1 MDGVV
6 RVGIFDVVDFFSLG
20 EGVVAWYTCQGLGF
34 LEVGI
39 EEDFEI
45 KC

>member
-6 RVGIFDVVDFFSLG
+6 GVGIFDIMVDFFSLG

-34 LEVGI
+34 LKVGI
-39 EEDFEI
+39 E
-45 KC
+45 